1 VPADPTLA
9 PTIAAAVERCAAP
22 AVVRRALAQLAET
35 DPSLLPRDELS
46 GIDTGE
52 LTEAEGALV
61 AVLAASRSLTRLL
74 LADRRSHDVL
84 RQLGRRPPRAD
95 TTTAELVRWK
105 QHELLRI
112 AARDLIGLDSLETTT
127 GLLADLAADVL
138 HGATLLAEAT
148 DRGDGDRPG
157 ADGVLTLAVIGMG
170 KLGGH
175 ELNYASDVDIMFV
188 GDGHPDRLERRA
200 RAIIDIAGR
209 CFRIDAGLRPEGRD
223 GPLVRSL
230 DSYEAYWD
238 RWAQPWEFQALLK
251 ARPVA
256 GDAKLGALFG
266 DTAQRWLW
274 SHPFSSDELRS
285 LRQMKAR
292 AESEI
297 ARRGLTDREIKR
309 GRGGIRDIEF
319 TVQLLQLVHG
329 HLDPDLR
336 SPTTLTVLGEMADAG
351 YVDGNDA
358 KDLSDA
364 YRFLRLIEHRL
375 QLEDEQQVHTVPVD
389 RDQLDRLAR
398 VAGFRDHGHASA
410 ADQLGRELLSHQLAV
425 RAIHERVYFRP
436 LLEAF
441 ADAES
446 ALNPDAAATRLSA
459 FGFTDA
465 ARTRVAIQ
473 ELTKGLNRSSRLMQQ
488 MLPLLLDWLS
498 TAPDPDMGLLML
510 RNLLSGPQRTT
521 QLLDAFRDSPDAAQR
536 VCTLVGTS
544 RILGDILVHHPDLVI
559 RLPDESRL
567 RTLPHDELVRRGDE
581 AITWR
586 ADLHER
592 QVGLRRWKDRN
603 LLGIAARDVLS
614 AADVDTVGQDLSAL
628 AEASIEVA
636 LTALEPAIP
645 FCVLA
650 LGRLGGA
657 ELSYA
662 SDLDLVFV
670 YDGGAREAD
679 EALRVASGLKR
690 FLGGATPADQLYP
703 VDTNLRPEGKQ
714 GPLARSVEAFVHYW
728 ERYALVWERQAMMRA
743 RPVAGDRQLGAR
755 LLDALDPFIW
765 GDDLGRTNHDG
776 GLSADDLTEIRRM
789 KARIERERIPF
800 GEDPQF
806 HLKLG
811 RGSLSDIEF
820 TAQLLQL
827 QHGVRAPGTM
837 RALTLLAEAGALD
850 RDDADVLTTSYRFC
864 ERTRNRWYLVNSKPG
879 NSLPTRPED
888 LLTLARSLEVTPTDL
903 REQYRRVTRR
913 ARRVVERV
921 FYGQD

>member
-1 VPADPTLA
+1 VHADPTLA
-9 PTIAAAVERCAAP
+9 PTLAAAVERCAAP
-22 AVVRRALAQLAET
+22 AAVRRALAQLAEI
-35 DPSLLPRDELS
+35 DPSLLPRDEL
-46 GIDTGE
+46 GIDMGE
-52 LTEAEGALV
+52 LTQADGALI

-74 LADRRSHDVL
+74 LADPHARGVL
-84 RQLGRRPPRAD
+84 HRLDLRPPRAD

-112 AARDLIGLDSLETTT
+112 TARDLIGLDGLETTT

-148 DRGDGDRPG
+148 DRSGDGDRAG
-157 ADGVLTLAVIGMG
+157 DALTLAVIGMG

-175 ELNYASDVDIMFV
+175 ELNYASDVDVMFV

-200 RAIIDIAGR
+200 RTIVDIAGR

-238 RWAQPWEFQALLK
+238 RWAHPWEFQALLK

-336 SPTTLTVLGEMADAG
+336 SPNTLTVLGELADAG

-358 KDLSDA
+358 NDLSDA

-375 QLEDEQQVHTVPVD
+375 QLEDEQQVHTVPAD
-389 RDQLDRLAR
+389 REQLDRLAR
-398 VAGFRDHGHASA
+398 VAGFRDHGHSSA
-410 ADQLGRELLSHQLAV
+410 ADQLERELLSHQLAV

-441 ADAES
+441 VETES
-446 ALNPDAAATRLSA
+446 ALNPDAAVTRLSA

-473 ELTKGLNRSSRLMQQ
+473 ELTRGLNRSSRLMQQ

-498 TAPDPDMGLLML
+498 TSPDPDMGLLML

-544 RILGDILVHHPDLVI
+544 RILGDILVHHPDLAI

-567 RTLPHDELVRRGDE
+567 RTLPHDELVRRGTE

-603 LLGIAARDVLS
+603 LLGIAARDVLG
-614 AADVDTVGQDLSAL
+614 AADVATVGHDLSAL

-636 LTALEPAIP
+636 LAALEPAIP

-670 YDGGAREAD
+670 YDGGAPEAD

-690 FLGGATPADQLYP
+690 FLGGATPAEQLYP
-703 VDTNLRPEGKQ
+703 IDTNLRPEGKQ

-743 RPVAGDRQLGAR
+743 RPVAGDRALGTR
-755 LLDALDPFIW
+755 LLDVLDPFIW
-765 GDDLGRTNHDG
+765 GDDLRPASARG
-776 GLSADDLTEIRRM
+776 GLSTEDLTEIRRM

-837 RALTLLAEAGALD
+837 RALALLADAGALD
-850 RDDADVLTTSYRFC
+850 HDDADVLTTSYRFC

-879 NSLPTRPED
+879 NSLPTAPED

-921 FYGQD
+921 FYGQE

>member
-1 VPADPTLA
+1 VPANPTLA
-9 PTIAAAVERCAAP
+9 PTLAAAVDRCAAP
-22 AVVRRALAQLAET
+22 ALVRQALAQLAES
-35 DPSLLPRDELS
+35 DPAFVSRDQQS
-46 GIDTGE
+46 GVDTGE
-52 LTEAEGALV
+52 LIESDEALV

-74 LADRRSHDVL
+74 LSDPGAREV
-84 RQLGRRPPRAD
+84 LGRLDHRQPRAD
-95 TTTAELVRWK
+95 TTPAQLVRWK
-105 QHELLRI
+105 HHELLRLT
-112 AARDLIGLDSLETTT
+112 ARDLIGLDPLETTIAA
-127 GLLADLAADVL
+127 LSDLASDVL

-148 DRGDGDRPG
+148 DQSRD
-157 ADGVLTLAVIGMG
+157 TSIELAVIGMG

-175 ELNYASDVDIMFV
+175 ELNYASDVDILFV
-188 GDGHPDRLERRA
+188 GDGHPDQLERRA
-200 RAIIDIAGR
+200 RAVIDIAGR
-209 CFRIDAGLRPEGRD
+209 CFRVDTGLRPQGRD

-238 RWAQPWEFQALLK
+238 RWAAPWEFQALLK

-256 GDAKLGALFG
+256 GDPKLGTMFG
-266 DTAQRWLW
+266 DAARRWLW
-274 SHPFSSDELRS
+274 SHPFSTDELRS
-285 LRQMKAR
+285 LRQMKSR

-329 HLDPDLR
+329 HIDADLR
-336 SPTTLTVLGEMADAG
+336 SPTTLTVLREMADAG
-351 YVDGNDA
+351 YIDQSDA
-358 KDLSDA
+358 ADLADA
-364 YRFLRLIEHRL
+364 YRFLRVIEHRL
-375 QLEDEQQVHTVPVD
+375 QLEEEQQVHTVPVD
-389 RDQLDRLAR
+389 GERLDWLAR
-398 VAGFRDHGHASA
+398 VSGFRDYGHASA
-410 ADQLGRELLSHQLAV
+410 ADQLERELLSHQLAV

-441 ADAES
+441 VDSES
-446 ALNPDAAATRLSA
+446 ALSPEAAATRLSA
-459 FGFTDA
+459 FGFTDEK
-465 ARTRVAIQ
+465 RTRVAVQ
-473 ELTKGLNRSSRLMQQ
+473 ELTRGLNRSSRLMQQ

-498 TAPDPDMGLLML
+498 TSPDPDMGLLVL

-536 VCTLVGTS
+536 LCTLVGTS

-559 RLPDESRL
+559 RLPDHDRL
-567 RTLPHDELVRRGDE
+567 LTQPRDELVRRGTQT
-581 AITWR
+581 ITWR
-586 ADLHER
+586 TDLEE
-592 QVGLRRWKDRN
+592 QQLGLRRWKDRN
-603 LLGIAARDVLS
+603 LLGIAARDVLAS
-614 AADVDTVGQDLSAL
+614 ADVATVGADLTAL

-636 LTALEPAIP
+636 LDALDPRIP
-645 FCVLA
+645 FAVLA

-670 YDGGAREAD
+670 YEGGTAEID
-679 EALRVASGLKR
+679 EALRVSSGLVR

-703 VDTNLRPEGKQ
+703 VDTHLRPEGKH
-714 GPLARSVEAFVHYW
+714 GPLARSIDGFIHYW

-743 RPVAGDRQLGAR
+743 RPVAGDADLGAR
-755 LLDALDPFIW
+755 LLDVLDPFIW
-765 GDDLGRTNHDG
+765 GDQLSRGDGHDG
-776 GLSADDLTEIRRM
+776 GDGRLADKDLTEIRRM

-820 TAQLLQL
+820 TVQLLQL
-827 QHGVRAPGTM
+827 HHGVRSPGTM
-837 RALTLLAEAGALD
+837 NALTALVEAGAIGH
-850 RDDADVLTTSYRFC
+850 DDADVLMTSYRFC

-879 NSLPTRPED
+879 NSLPTKPER
-888 LLTLARSLEVTPTDL
+888 LLTLARSLDLTPTEL
-903 REQYRRVTRR
+903 REHYRRVTRR
-913 ARRVVERV
+913 ARRVVDRV